1 MNDMDRLYTT
11 PATPIIMP
19 DTEMNLKR
27 AVKFIFGYCNKH
39 DRCDDACMLYDEE
52 AGCEMKNLPPCDW
65 DRIIKEE
72 EA

>member
-1 MNDMDRLYTT
+1 
-11 PATPIIMP
+11 
-19 DTEMNLKR
+19 MNLKR

-52 AGCEMKNLPPCDW
+52 AGCAMKNMPPCDW

>member
-1 MNDMDRLYTT
+1 MDGLYTT
-11 PATPIIMP
+11 APATPTQKIIMP

-52 AGCEMKNLPPCDW
+52 AGCAMKNMPPC